1 MVNFSRRRFLM
12 TAAATTAVTLIAHG
26 CGNSQ
31 QSSDVAQ
38 PTTVAE
44 TPEVTSVKLGFI
56 ALTDAAP
63 LIVAKEKGLFA
74 KYGMPDVEV
83 IKQAS
88 WGVTRDNL
96 VLGSAGGGIDGA
108 HILTPMPYLMSAGT
122 ITGGKK
128 VPMYILA
135 RLNTN
140 GQGIVLANAYK
151 ALDIRTDST
160 PLKEAFA
167 KVRAERRARNQD
179 PEIKVA
185 MTFPGGTHDLWIRYW
200 LAAGGID
207 PQKDVSLIVVPPPQM
222 VANVKTGTMEAF
234 CVGEPWPLQTVNQ
247 KLGYGALTTGELW
260 QDHPEKSFA
269 LRADWVDQHPKA
281 AKALLMAVM
290 EAQQWCDRPE
300 NKPEMATIIAQRQWL
315 KVPVEDI
322 LDRSLGKFDFGTRT
336 LENDNLAMKFWR
348 DNASY
353 PYQSH
358 DLWFLTEDIRW
369 GYLPTDTDTKALIQK
384 VNRED
389 LWREAAKAM
398 GVPAAEIPTTTS
410 RGVETFF
417 DGVAFDP
424 QNPQAYLNSLDLKKV

>member
-1 MVNFSRRRFLM
+1 MANFSRRRFLM
-12 TAAATTAVTLIAHG
+12 TAAATTAVTLISHG
-26 CGNSQ
+26 CGTNQ
-31 QSSDVAQ
+31 QAAQEGQ
-38 PTTVAE
+38 PTTIVE
-44 TPEVTSVKLGFI
+44 TPEVTGVKLGFI

-63 LIVAKEKGLFA
+63 LIIAKEKGLFA

-83 IKQAS
+83 VKQAS

-108 HILTPMPYLMSAGT
+108 HILSPMPYLMTVGT

-128 VPMYILA
+128 VPLYILA

-151 ALDIRTDST
+151 DLNVSIDSS

-167 KVRAERRARNQD
+167 KTRAERRARNQEED
-179 PEIKVA
+179 IKVA
-185 MTFPGGTHDLWIRYW
+185 VTFPGGTHDLWMRYW

-207 PQKDVSLIVVPPPQM
+207 PEKDVSVIVVPPPQM

-234 CVGEPWPLQTVNQ
+234 CVGEPWPQQAVNQ
-247 KLGYGALTTGELW
+247 QVGAGGITTGEFW
-260 QDHPEKSFA
+260 QDHPEKSLA

-281 AKALLMAVM
+281 TKALLMAVM

-300 NKPEMATIIAQRQWL
+300 NKPEMVKIIAQRQWL
-315 KVPVEDI
+315 KVPVTDI
-322 LDRSLGKFDFGTRT
+322 QDRSLGKFNFGTRT
-336 LENDNLAMKFWR
+336 LENENIAMKFWR

-358 DLWFLTEDIRW
+358 DLWFLTEEIRW
-369 GYLPTDTDTKALIQK
+369 GYLPTDTDTKALIQQ

-398 GVPAAEIPTTTS
+398 GVPTAEIPTTTS

-424 QNPQAYLNSLDLKKV
+424 QNPQAYLSNLDFKKV

>member
-26 CGNSQ
+26 CRNSQ

-63 LIVAKEKGLFA
+63 LIIAKEKGLFA

-108 HILTPMPYLMSAGT
+108 HILSPMPYLMTAGT

-140 GQGIVLANAYK
+140 GQGIVLASAYK
-151 ALDIRTDST
+151 DLNITTDSR
-160 PLKEAFA
+160 PLKDAFA
-167 KVRAERRARNQD
+167 KTRAERRARNQEED
-179 PEIKVA
+179 IKVA
-185 MTFPGGTHDLWIRYW
+185 VTFPGGTHDLWMRYW

-207 PQKDVSLIVVPPPQM
+207 PEKDVSVIVVPPPQM
-222 VANVKTGTMEAF
+222 VANMKTGTMEVF
-234 CVGEPWPLQTVNQ
+234 CVGEPWPQQAVNQ
-247 KLGYGALTTGELW
+247 QISAGGITTGEFW
-260 QDHPEKSFA
+260 QDHPEKSLA
-269 LRADWVDQHPKA
+269 LRADWVDKHPKA

-300 NKPEMATIIAQRQWL
+300 NKPEMAKIIAQRQWL

-369 GYLPTDTDTKALIQK
+369 GYLPADTDTKALIQE